1 MNIEAWNYN
10 PNANID
16 DGSCFFSPFGPEP
29 DSDCNGTILIPT
41 EATIT
46 IDEEPIPFGTWIG
59 VFYSDDNGELAYG
72 GGTQWNGEVTSIAAW
87 GAEAGDD
94 NGFQNGEIF
103 TWAIYNLQ
111 TNELI
116 QMDFVDYS
124 FGSGTYSCNGLNGIS
139 SLENEIILGLSLIHI

>member
-1 MNIEAWNYN
+1 MLILMMVLA
-10 PNANID
+10 
-16 DGSCFFSPFGPEP
+16 FFSPFGPEP

-41 EATIT
+41 EANIT

-87 GAEAGDD
+87 GAESGDD

-103 TWAIYNLQ
+103 TWGIYNIE
-111 TNELI
+111 TNEILYTENI
-116 QMDFVDYS
+116 NYS
-124 FGSGTYSCNGLNGIS
+124 FGDGTYICN
-139 SLENEIILGLSLIHI
+139 SLIRES